1 MVARSEREVVPKID
15 KQRQECLKLKLN
27 SKKQL

>member
-1 MVARSEREVVPKID
+1 MAARSEREVVPKID

-27 SKKQL
+27 YSG